1 MADIAR
7 RPRLL
12 LRTVV
17 GQVLRHHRQEQR
29 RTLAEVAREA
39 CVSVQYLS
47 EIERGRKEPSSEIVA
62 AICDSLRIELADLL
76 AEVRR
81 ELVVDRAPVL
91 RLESARLRRAQA
103 PRASR
108 SGDVFLLAA

>member
-12 LRTVV
+12 LRTVI
-17 GQVLRHHRQEQR
+17 GEVLRRHRQEQR
-29 RTLAEVAREA
+29 RTLAEVARDA

-47 EIERGRKEPSSEIVA
+47 EIERGRKEPSSEILA
-62 AICDSLRIELADLL
+62 AVCDSLRIDLADLL

-81 ELVVDRAPVL
+81 DLVVDRAPVL
-91 RLESARLRRAQA
+91 RLETARLRRAQA

-108 SGDVFLLAA
+108 PGDVLLMAA